1 MLRKSTC
8 TALFSLLL
16 AGCGDPV
23 VVADYLTVIN
33 ISPSHGA
40 LGVDPSADV
49 LITFN
54 SGLDETSLTDRVTLI
69 DSTSSVVPTT
79 AEYIAED
86 FTVAL
91 RPDGP
96 LVTATTYT
104 LSLSA
109 GIVGDYGEL
118 LASVRSEFT
127 TAGGTV
133 PTGGELLAVPTVME
147 ACIVG
152 LPLLLDGGASE
163 GPEGTAL
170 EFSWRVVSQ
179 PEGDP
184 AQLNG
189 FDQPTAELLVYVEG
203 LYTVGLT
210 VSAGDQSSAE
220 ALLDIDCAADTM
232 P

>member
-23 VVADYLTVIN
+23 VVADYLTIIN

-40 LGVDPSADV
+40 VGVDPSSDILV
-49 LITFN
+49 TFN
-54 SGLDETSLTDRVTLI
+54 SGLDETSLTDRVVLS
-69 DSTSSVVPTT
+69 DSTQSVVPTT

-96 LVTATTYT
+96 LVTGTTYT
-104 LSLSA
+104 LTLVA
-109 GIVGDYGEL
+109 GIVGDYGDL
-118 LASVRSEFT
+118 LANVRSEFT
-127 TAGGTV
+127 TAGATV
-133 PTGGELLAVPTVME
+133 PGGGELLAQPSVNEECV
-147 ACIVG
+147 VG
-152 LPLLLDGGASE
+152 LPLLLDGTASE
-163 GPEGTAL
+163 GPGDAL

-184 AQLNG
+184 AQING
-189 FDQPTAELLVYVEG
+189 YDQPMAELLANVPG
-203 LYTVGLT
+203 LHTVGLT
-210 VSAGDQSSAE
+210 VSVGDQSSAE
-220 ALLDIDCAADTM
+220 ALLDIDCVADTA